1 MFTFKSSIYD
11 KITYFLFLDHI
22 QQFPSLNHVL
32 VYDLRKCQNFQKV
45 IIIKPFQLLTFSIQ
59 VTFRNFIFNCDLFI
73 FNATTTDVSRLIN
86 NVTGFINNL
95 FVIFT
100 CGWILVCRAKT
111 SWILWEITREQHSW
125 TTVLE
130 DRPPHPSRASLKLHE
145 VMWTWKII
153 KSSVKSRPTSFSTWL
168 HTLCVASANGFCFY
182 NQLFN

>member
-1 MFTFKSSIYD
+1 MPGRRCHAGIACGDGGHFRFVC
-11 KITYFLFLDHI
+11 
-22 QQFPSLNHVL
+22 QQAHKQCHRFHEQS
-32 VYDLRKCQNFQKV
+32 
-45 IIIKPFQLLTFSIQ
+45 
-59 VTFRNFIFNCDLFI
+59 
-73 FNATTTDVSRLIN
+73 
-86 NVTGFINNL
+86 
-95 FVIFT
+95 VIFT